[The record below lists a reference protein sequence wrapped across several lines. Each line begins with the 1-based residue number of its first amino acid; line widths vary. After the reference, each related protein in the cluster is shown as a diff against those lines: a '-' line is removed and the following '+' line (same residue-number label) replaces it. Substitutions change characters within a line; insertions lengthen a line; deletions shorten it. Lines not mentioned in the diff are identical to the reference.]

1 MESIEKFWTPEELA
15 QRWRVS
21 NDTVLRILEE
31 TPGVLNLGNARSKR
45 RVYRV
50 FRVPDGILKILE
62 QKRAIQ

>member
-50 FRVPDGILKILE
+50 FRVPDGVLKVLE